1 VRAKGAGILAV
12 NAADRQSVEFQASR
26 TSLATSLM
34 RAVHSRRDPN
44 PLIDDPWGDRIVP
57 ESFRLAYRETVLA
70 RLDAASRERA
80 LADEP
85 QGDAGDSLT
94 DLALRASPAYAGV
107 ITRTRYTEDALRVAV
122 AGGVRQ
128 YVIIGAGFD
137 SFALRRPPFA
147 RDLDIFEVDHPAT
160 QALKRHQLSACAVEP
175 PAGLHFVGADL
186 AGEELDA
193 ALARSS
199 FHPETLSFFS
209 WLGVTMYLSREANF
223 ATFRAI
229 ARCGAPGSELV
240 FTYFDARV
248 HGLTSGPFSELTQRV
263 AALGEPFQSGFDPN
277 TIAADLQGCGLTL
290 EEDIDDREAL
300 ERIDRA
306 DSNDL
311 RPPPFSRIAR
321 ARIAIRA

>member
-1 VRAKGAGILAV
+1 M
-12 NAADRQSVEFQASR
+12 
-26 TSLATSLM
+26 M

-70 RLDAASRERA
+70 RLDPASREQA
-80 LADEP
+80 LAAEHEADP
-85 QGDAGDSLT
+85 RNSLA

-147 RDLDIFEVDHPAT
+147 RDLEIFEVDHPAT
-160 QALKRHQLSACAVEP
+160 QALKRRQLSDCAAL
-175 PAGLHFVGADL
+175 PAAGVHFVGADL
-186 AGEELDA
+186 AAEELDA

-199 FHPETLSFFS
+199 FHPQSSSFFS
-209 WLGVTMYLSREANF
+209 WLGVTMYLTREANL

-240 FTYFDARV
+240 FTYFDSRV
-248 HGLTSGPFSELTQRV
+248 YGLTSGPFSELTERV

-277 TIAADLQGCGLTL
+277 TIAADLHGCGLTL
-290 EEDIDDREAL
+290 AEDIDDREAL
-300 ERIDRA
+300 ARFDRT

-311 RPPPFSRIAR
+311 RPTHFSRVAH
-321 ARIAIRA
+321 ARIAAAAAGQQAGEPRA